1 MFKKL
6 SQVHSNSPALQAFGC
21 VLSKMEHGLFPP
33 AQSQRGSSVASGAL
47 TLLRL
52 RALVSALMVLA
63 TSPSS
68 KISVDVSDCPHLS
81 VCLSP
86 YFLYWFTS
94 PPIVYI
100 PPHSCQ
106 YLLSFVFLIIKHSN
120 RYEAISNHFVFP
132 FRFIKIR
139 LTYNLV

>member
-52 RALVSALMVLA
+52 RALVSALMILA

-81 VCLSP
+81 VCLP
-86 YFLYWFTS
+86 
-94 PPIVYI
+94 V
-100 PPHSCQ
+100 C
-106 YLLSFVFLIIKHSN
+106 
-120 RYEAISNHFVFP
+120 
-132 FRFIKIR
+132 
-139 LTYNLV
+139 LTLHNTP